1 MEQMEMEALD
11 APPEQVFEATMSA
24 IVGTGADARRLVR
37 VADWTMSVWSTYGD
51 DEPRV
56 RDVDLAA
63 RLGFERPRK
72 IRELI
77 ERIWPENRRPH
88 VRPMVGRT
96 SMPRG
101 GEREF
106 TVWEYWLTEAEALKL
121 TARSETPIADAI
133 LDEMIRVYRLAIR
146 GLLTPARAVSPP
158 VPAPTLDDVRR
169 AAEAAV
175 NEQFARLAQALSG
188 HAAQATPSSGHPPPA
203 PPAPMKHAPKPGG
216 SGPKLTLRNARHY
229 FKRRERCWS
238 DVPADVTWEA
248 WLASPTGR
256 QWCAARG
263 ITDPASVAP

>member
-1 MEQMEMEALD
+1 MEQLEMEGPE

-24 IVGTGADARRLVR
+24 IVGAGADARRLVR

-51 DEPRV
+51 DEPRI
-56 RDVDLAA
+56 RDVDLAT
-63 RLGFERPRK
+63 RLGFERPRDVRK
-72 IRELI
+72 LV

-88 VRPMVGRT
+88 VRATVART

-146 GLLTPARAVSPP
+146 GLLTPVRTVPP
-158 VPAPTLDDVRR
+158 PAQTPTLDDVRR

-175 NEQFARLAQALSG
+175 NEQLARLAQALSG
-188 HAAQATPSSGHPPPA
+188 HTAPTSGHPPPA
-203 PPAPMKHAPKPGG
+203 PSTRMKHAPKPGG
-216 SGPKLTLRNARHY
+216 SGPQLTLRNARHY
-229 FKRRERCWS
+229 FKRRERCWR

-248 WLASPTGR
+248 WLASPAGR
-256 QWCAARG
+256 QWCAARA